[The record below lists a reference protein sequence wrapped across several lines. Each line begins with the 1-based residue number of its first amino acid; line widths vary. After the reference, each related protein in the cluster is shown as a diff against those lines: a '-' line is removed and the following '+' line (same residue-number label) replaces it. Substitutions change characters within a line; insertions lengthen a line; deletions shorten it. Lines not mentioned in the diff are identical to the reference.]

1 MSLEWK
7 TQLPSAVSEQPRSQL
22 LKRYLSPYFRA
33 SFPHP
38 PSRNPSVHRR
48 QTLSRQATRG
58 LVGAGIVAAGVS
70 AVASAG
76 GLASAGVAATAMVP
90 RGVRGVQKGV
100 QALEWATGV
109 AVVAVAAAD
118 VVSTLV
124 TRAPVPRNVNLHSS
138 SASPRRVGG
147 GGAHAMSL

>member
-1 MSLEWK
+1 M
-7 TQLPSAVSEQPRSQL
+7 
-22 LKRYLSPYFRA
+22 
-33 SFPHP
+33 
-38 PSRNPSVHRR
+38 
-48 QTLSRQATRG
+48 
-58 LVGAGIVAAGVS
+58 AAGVS

-76 GLASAGVAATAMVP
+76 GLASAGVAATALVP

-124 TRAPVPRNVNLHSS
+124 TRAPVARTVNFDSS
-138 SASPRRVGG
+138 SARGG
-147 GGAHAMSL
+147 GSGGALMRL

>member
-1 MSLEWK
+1 MTSRSLSVLNCFSTFE
-7 TQLPSAVSEQPRSQL
+7 TLSFSLPPCL
-22 LKRYLSPYFRA
+22 
-33 SFPHP
+33 HP
-38 PSRNPSVHRR
+38 PSRPSPKPIHRR

-76 GLASAGVAATAMVP
+76 GLASAGVAATTLVP

-124 TRAPVPRNVNLHSS
+124 TRAPVARNVNPHGGA
-138 SASPRRVGG
+138 SARGG
-147 GGAHAMSL
+147 GGAVHAVSI

>member
-1 MSLEWK
+1 M
-7 TQLPSAVSEQPRSQL
+7 T
-22 LKRYLSPYFRA
+22 
-33 SFPHP
+33 
-38 PSRNPSVHRR
+38 
-48 QTLSRQATRG
+48 
-58 LVGAGIVAAGVS
+58 AGVS

-90 RGVRGVQKGV
+90 RGVRGVQRGV

-124 TRAPVPRNVNLHSS
+124 TRAPVERN
-138 SASPRRVGG
+138 ASLSGG
-147 GGAHAMSL
+147 QRIAGAGARSL